1 MISPSSNS
9 NIDSKISIMLQRIK
23 SLSSNLHSL
32 ALQNDSLH
40 SGKDYISKRVEEI
53 LVHLK
58 FLSLKGK
65 ENVLNRLNTLVDRLV
80 YIKNLY
86 EEQQKRVNLGE
97 IDSVDIGGLYDFVS
111 ELDGFGEI
119 NLEGLEYNSNIVLLP
134 EEVKNII
141 KQIIDRYPNI
151 KISEELPSQYNQASL
166 DERILISEKI
176 ILLRNES
183 INPKSTGEETYI
195 KNLAFELN
203 MIVSAIGLNEKIKRL
218 DNNIQITELQKY
230 NSSIESIRKIETGY
244 ELEANKLLTQI
255 NELRS
260 WVESGFYLIISIIIL
275 KLLIYYS
282 IKPENFFKLPDILL
296 SLSIVFISTAFLTY
310 LIKERNRLIRLH
322 DQYNKCDL
330 ELKSITSYMNEL
342 TQEQRQ
348 EILMK
353 LSDNYFRGPNQNN
366 ESYNNQSNEIE
377 NIMKSISDLT
387 KLVSEIKGSLK

>member
-1 MISPSSNS
+1 
-9 NIDSKISIMLQRIK
+9 MLQRIK

-166 DERILISEKI
+166 DERTLISEKI